1 MLGLK
6 RGTVMLCAHEKEWE
20 TEAQST
26 VILLKQILGTA
37 VNDIQHVG
45 STAIPSIKAK
55 PIIDIAVS
63 TDDFGKV
70 LSAAEELER
79 EGFYYRPNANLGEQL
94 LFACGSYYNGTGD
107 LQTHFIHIVKTG
119 SMEWINYINFRNYLN
134 KTPSAAKEYEKLKLS
149 LAEANPTDSGRE
161 KYLNGKHDFIVYTL
175 RKALVDSYLG
185 KIVQIKIDRPIGY
198 IHKKKYYTLFYPI
211 NYGFIPGVIGGD
223 GEELD
228 VYLTGVDIPVKE
240 YTGKIIGIVHRQDDS
255 EDKLIMA
262 PENTYFSQN
271 EIAEKIDFQE
281 RYYHTYVESIFQK
294 SCGAVIYRRRQ
305 SQIEYLCLLQRQSQT
320 YSVPKGHMEAFE
332 SERQTAEREIL
343 EEIGIHADF
352 EPDFKTVVQY
362 SISDIKCKRV
372 ILFLAECSSALEIN
386 VNEISEYVW
395 LPLTEA
401 KKTLPVWYSP
411 VLDKTEETLGK
422 KYERE

>member
-6 RGTVMLCAHEKEWE
+6 HGTVMLYTHEKEWE
-20 TEAQST
+20 TEAHNT
-26 VILLKQILGTA
+26 ILRLKQILGNT

-55 PIIDIAVS
+55 PIIDIAAS

-70 LSAAEELER
+70 LSAAEALEK
-79 EGFYYRPNANLGEQL
+79 EGFYYRPHKISDSQL
-94 LFACGSYYNGTGD
+94 LFACGSHYSGTGD
-107 LQTHFIHIVKTG
+107 MQTHFIHIVKTG
-119 SMEWINYINFRNYLN
+119 SMEWINYINFRDYLN

-161 KYLNGKHDFIVYTL
+161 KYLQGKHDFIVYTL
-175 RKALVDSYLG
+175 RKALVSSYLG
-185 KIVQIKIDRPIGY
+185 KTVQIKIDRPIGY
-198 IHKKKYYTLFYPI
+198 IHKKKYYSLHYPI
-211 NYGFIPGVIGGD
+211 NYGFIPGVFGGD

-240 YTGKIIGIVHRQDDS
+240 YTGRIIGIAHRKDDV

-262 PENTYFSQN
+262 PENIYFSQN

-281 RYYHTYVESIFQK
+281 RYYHTCVESIFQK
-294 SCGAVIYRRRQ
+294 SCGAVIYRRHD
-305 SQIEYLCLLQRQSQT
+305 SQIEYLCLLQKQSQT

-332 SERQTAEREIL
+332 SEEQTAEREIL

-362 SISDIKCKRV
+362 SISEIIRKRV
-372 ILFLAECSSALEIN
+372 IIFLAECRDSLKIN
-386 VNEISEYVW
+386 GSEISEYVW

-401 KKTLPVWYSP
+401 KKILPVWYSP
-411 VLDKTEETLGK
+411 VLDKAEETLCK
-422 KYERE
+422 NSV